1 MHADITR
8 LDLLARRRSLTGYAL
23 GLAAYALVVVAL
35 YPAFKNTSSL
45 DKLIQADPAA
55 AALFGVTGSISSSGG
70 WLDGNLYANFFPLI
84 LLLLTVGYGAAS
96 LAGQDEDG
104 TLCML
109 TVLPV
114 RRAAI
119 VTQKIAAMAVQAAV
133 LAAAVAACV
142 IIGRSFQLSVT
153 AGDVAAVSAAAFLM
167 AIDFGIVTMAAGAV
181 TGRRG
186 TAIGAG
192 SALAAASY
200 LISSLAPVVSWLSP
214 ARYASLLYWSVGNS
228 QITRARVPPARC
240 PLNPVRAARQPE
252 TTRPASGPQA
262 AGLRVNRA
270 ASPAHP
276 PPTCD
281 AWRGTNARTSPR
293 SSRPCPCGSGR
304 RRRCASSGGSAM
316 SSRMSSATTT
326 WISAACSRSPPA
338 GGCGSAA
345 STPPPWR
352 DTRRAARSSCWHC

>member
-228 QITRARVPPARC
+228 QITRGV
-240 PLNPVRAARQPE
+240 
-252 TTRPASGPQA
+252 SA

>member
-1 MHADITR
+1 VHADITR

-228 QITRARVPPARC
+228 QITRGV
-240 PLNPVRAARQPE
+240 
-252 TTRPASGPQA
+252 
-262 AGLRVNRA
+262 
-270 ASPAHP
+270 
-276 PPTCD
+276 
-281 AWRGTNARTSPR
+281 
-293 SSRPCPCGSGR
+293 
-304 RRRCASSGGSAM
+304 
-316 SSRMSSATTT
+316 
-326 WISAACSRSPPA
+326 SAADYAVLLATGLFA
-338 GGCGSAA
+338 GAA
-345 STPPPWR
+345 AVLAF
-352 DTRRAARSSCWHC
+352 RRLDVR